1 MDFFMFFYLPILKF
15 LECTRLVLKHHVVGS
30 VLESKD
36 MGAILRKK
44 GKEMLEKEKIFENL
58 GKNL

>member
-1 MDFFMFFYLPILKF
+1 MFFYLPILKF
-15 LECTRLVLKHHVVGS
+15 LECTRLVLKHVVGS